1 MQASLR
7 TLRPCWG
14 WGSGLVSPSSTAA
27 LSSPSP
33 SPLAPW
39 RPSWALWSPAGKQRA
54 DRGLRARPRG
64 APLVPDTFKP
74 SPQQPRSPE
83 IHPLRLGGLKER
95 GGGCKFPWDLS
106 SGNPTAGSAPPPCT
120 LPVPARG
127 RSRVPSTATAA
138 TCQLFQLFRFPER
151 KTQKNVNPAVPSSWA
166 AIKRGA
172 EQHQGHCCLL
182 HPNFVTSR
190 PHLPQPGPLARSSPC
205 RQLRDAL
212 SLFVFPLNHLFS
224 PRFVGWA
231 SWLALPRHLPA
242 LNPRK
247 ATSEESKH
255 PEKKRDPPQKKY
267 SDE

>member
-39 RPSWALWSPAGKQRA
+39 RPSWALWSPAGKERA
-54 DRGLRARPRG
+54 YRGLRARPQNLQTLPAAASEPG
-64 APLVPDTFKP
+64 GSSP
-74 SPQQPRSPE
+74 SPWWLEGAGGRLE
-83 IHPLRLGGLKER
+83 IPVGFELWESQR
-95 GGGCKFPWDLS
+95 
-106 SGNPTAGSAPPPCT
+106 PPCT

-138 TCQLFQLFRFPER
+138 TCQIFQLFRFPALR
-151 KTQKNVNPAVPSSWA
+151 KKEKNTQKNVNPAVPTSWA
-166 AIKRGA
+166 AITRGA
-172 EQHQGHCCLL
+172 EQHQGHRCLL
-182 HPNFVTSR
+182 HPNFITSR
-190 PHLPQPGPLARSSPC
+190 PHLPQPGPLARSSPR
-205 RQLRDAL
+205 RQLRDAP
-212 SLFVFPLNHLFS
+212 SLFVFPLNCLFS

-231 SWLALPRHLPA
+231 RRLALPQHLPA

-247 ATSEESKH
+247 ATSEGSKH
-255 PEKKRDPPQKKY
+255 PEKKRDPPKSPPKMQR
-267 SDE
+267 